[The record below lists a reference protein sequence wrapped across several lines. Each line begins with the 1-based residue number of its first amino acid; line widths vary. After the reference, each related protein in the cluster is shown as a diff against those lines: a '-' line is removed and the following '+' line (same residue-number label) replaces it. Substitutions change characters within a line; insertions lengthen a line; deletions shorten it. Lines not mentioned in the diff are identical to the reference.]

1 MKISE
6 VQTTYPNI
14 SQPSKASFK
23 GSEYGAKDSG
33 NTVLLGT
40 VAAASAAVA
49 GVALYKN
56 HKTGTALKEALNK
69 LKDTEN
75 TAKITKDKLD
85 ETQKKLDE
93 ALKSNE
99 ITDESE
105 KSETLKHI
113 KKKGK
118 KILKKTRK
126 FFKRQRKNIKSKVSN
141 AGEYISEKISSM
153 KQKSQVKSE
162 RTIKSKNTQK
172 QVDTSDI
179 INEKWAR
186 EQNKRREDSYTALQQ
201 SEEILRQEKV
211 RAEALR
217 AKNKQEK
224 ITEKIENKNNK
235 KIEKNNKKIEK
246 LQNKDNKDTQKIS
259 FRQKIRNFLE
269 SILNDEDI

>member
-23 GSEYGAKDSG
+23 GSDYGAKSGG

-75 TAKITKDKLD
+75 TVKITKDKLD

-93 ALKSNE
+93 ALSTATE
-99 ITDESE
+99 DE
-105 KSETLKHI
+105 KVKKTKNI

-118 KILKKTRK
+118 KILKKTKK
-126 FFKRQRKNIKSKVSN
+126 FFKRQRKNIKSKFSD
-141 AGEYISEKISSM
+141 AGEYISEKI
-153 KQKSQVKSE
+153 K
-162 RTIKSKNTQK
+162 TIKQNSQAKNERRLQSKNAQK

-179 INEKWAR
+179 INEKWAI
-186 EQNKRREDSYTALQQ
+186 EQNKRREDSYIALQE
-201 SEEILRQEKV
+201 SEERLRQEKV

-217 AKNKQEK
+217 TKNKQEK
-224 ITEKIENKNNK
+224 ITEKIENQNKK
-235 KIEKNNKKIEK
+235 KIEKNNKKIEN
-246 LQNKDNKDTQKIS
+246 LQNNGNNNTEKVS
-259 FRQKIRNFLE
+259 LRQKIRNFFNSL
-269 SILNDEDI
+269 LDDEDI